1 VGKEENP
8 LRPLA
13 VLLGVALGSA
23 IALLVGLVLTAIVLL
38 ALPEFADRF
47 AGEWRPLLFGIAWS
61 FVLTAIAAASFV
73 GELHGRPWRR
83 PFQWTLVAAI
93 AALVWIYWP

>member
-1 VGKEENP
+1 VGKEEIP

-23 IALLVGLVLTAIVLL
+23 IALFVGLVLTAIVLV

-47 AGEWRPLLFGIAWS
+47 TGEWRPLLFGIAWTGI
-61 FVLTAIAAASFV
+61 LTAIAAASFI
-73 GELHGRPWRR
+73 GELRARPWRR
-83 PFQWTLVAAI
+83 PFQWILLASI
-93 AALVWIYWP
+93 AGLVWLYWP